1 MAERIHAEDFNEKV
15 LQSEVPVLVE
25 FYGDSCIPC
34 KKLAPVLAEVEES
47 LEGELK
53 IYKVNV
59 NFDADLADQ
68 HQVMASPTLLLF
80 KEGKK
85 VGSKQGVLKKQELVE
100 WVTA

>member
-1 MAERIHAEDFNEKV
+1 MAERIHADDFNEKV

-34 KKLAPVLAEVEES
+34 KQLAPVLAEVEES
-47 LEGELK
+47 LAGAIK
-53 IYKVNV
+53 VYKVNV
-59 NFDADLADQ
+59 NFDADFADQ
-68 HQVMASPTLLLF
+68 HKVMASPTLLLF

-85 VGSKQGVLKKQELVE
+85 VGRKQGVLKKQELVE